1 MAELTSM
8 VNIGKEMSK
17 KLASVGIDTAEEL
30 IFTGAE
36 EAFSRLKNAYP
47 NVCLVHLYVLEGAIT
62 NTEYNALSAGR
73 KKDLKKFSDSL
84 KIESNSV

>member
-8 VNIGKEMSK
+8 INIGKEMSK

-36 EAFSRLKNAYP
+36 EAFSRLKNA
-47 NVCLVHLYVLEGAIT
+47 
-62 NTEYNALSAGR
+62 
-73 KKDLKKFSDSL
+73 
-84 KIESNSV
+84 